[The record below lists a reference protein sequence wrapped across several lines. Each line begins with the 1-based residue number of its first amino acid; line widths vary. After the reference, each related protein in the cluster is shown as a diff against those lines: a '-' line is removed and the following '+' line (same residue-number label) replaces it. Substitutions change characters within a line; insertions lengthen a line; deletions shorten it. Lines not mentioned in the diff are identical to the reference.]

1 MEVEV
6 PISLDLNNQ
15 LQPETVV
22 SVQNGDPGV
31 SSSVANTV
39 NPQQPGQF
47 SSFIPNFYL
56 VYS

>member
-1 MEVEV
+1 M